1 LFEIARRN
9 YWRGTSWTVWI
20 QAAVYSS
27 DNPPIAGQPSFDK
40 TIHSRKVE
48 IDFSD
53 KALTAELEKK
63 YGPDRAGSAL
73 PR

>member
-1 LFEIARRN
+1 MAKALACMPHATLNRPRKLLSRRCSRSRRN

-27 DNPPIAGQPSFDK
+27 DNPPIAGQPSLDK

-48 IDFSD
+48 IDSN
-53 KALTAELEKK
+53 
-63 YGPDRAGSAL
+63 S
-73 PR
+73 